1 MPKPRFRALRVQ
13 QTATLML
20 KSAHYRQPPP
30 WYSAIASTPPAQ
42 PCIRTRTVQHNEA
55 QRIRTKKA
63 SKMFLPQT
71 IRYEEDQFRRQFYRD
86 HPWELARPRLLLE
99 TFGMDGLGLD
109 WSKMQQP
116 HRATD
121 GERYPIDGIKLP
133 FLNDLLTFPS
143 SVVQR
148 QLWLLESNPSMT
160 TSKAYDQAR
169 HEFYAIRYQ
178 EDVERRVAKEEALAT
193 GAHFGKSNLEIG
205 MGLED
210 KAYEEW
216 KTWAVANAQRLEQA
230 RTSSITAEVVPES
243 ERTVQEDP
251 AVEAPLGDGE
261 DPIVA

>member
-1 MPKPRFRALRVQ
+1 
-13 QTATLML
+13 ML
-20 KSAHYRQPPP
+20 KSAHYRQLPP

-42 PCIRTRTVQHNEA
+42 PCIRTRAVQHNEP

-99 TFGMDGLGLD
+99 TFGIDGLGLD

-121 GERYPIDGIKLP
+121 GE
-133 FLNDLLTFPS
+133 

-148 QLWLLESNPSMT
+148 QLWLLKRNPSMT

-210 KAYEEW
+210 KAHEEW
-216 KTWAVANAQRLEQA
+216 KTWAVANALRLEQA
-230 RTSSITAEVVPES
+230 RSSLITAEVIPES
-243 ERTVQEDP
+243 ESENTVQEDP